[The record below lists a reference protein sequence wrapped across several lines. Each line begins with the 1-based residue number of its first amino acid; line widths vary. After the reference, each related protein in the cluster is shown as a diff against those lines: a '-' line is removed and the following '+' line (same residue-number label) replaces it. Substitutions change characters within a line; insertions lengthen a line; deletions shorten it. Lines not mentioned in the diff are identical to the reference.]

1 MARYVKANRP
11 ATLRLQRSTLVHSHL
26 SRAASSSS
34 SPTPGKRTLR
44 LSLGKRIGEGACG
57 LVYEATDVSLSGSP
71 QQVLPPL
78 VVKVCQNFKH
88 YKLPIEAAVYEEL
101 QPLHGVITAR
111 YYGCFET
118 LIRPGISFP
127 VWDPED
133 KGYRRDVTER
143 DHPNISRVVS
153 IIVMERLG
161 DRRLPSYEEATKDS
175 LR

>member
-1 MARYVKANRP
+1 MRP
-11 ATLRLQRSTLVHSHL
+11 RVSLRLVIIPL
-26 SRAASSSS
+26 SMSC
-34 SPTPGKRTLR
+34 LR
-44 LSLGKRIGEGACG
+44 LSNCTEN
-57 LVYEATDVSLSGSP
+57 
-71 QQVLPPL
+71 PL
-78 VVKVCQNFKH
+78 H
-88 YKLPIEAAVYEEL
+88 YKLPIEAAIYEEL

-143 DHPNISRVVS
+143 DHPNISRVLSV
-153 IIVMERLG
+153 IVMERLG
-161 DRRLPSYEEATKDS
+161 DRRLPSYEKATKES